1 MRLNIAVL
9 DDYIGVSQTVADWEP
24 LKARAN
30 VVVFSR
36 PLSVPEEA
44 ARELAD
50 FDIICTLR
58 ERMPIPASLIERLP
72 RLKYIVVTGKRY
84 DTVDV
89 AAAAAHG
96 VTVSNTPVSGAGSGG
111 VAELVWGLILSLARH
126 ISSEDRM
133 MRQGEWQHQAGTALG
148 GKTLGILGLGG
159 LGRRVAEIGKV
170 FGMTVQAW
178 SQNMTDEQ
186 AAAAG
191 ARRVSKEELFATSD
205 VVTIHLALSDR
216 TRGIVGAPELRA
228 MKPTAFLVN
237 TARGAIV
244 DEKALVDVLRAG
256 SIAGAG
262 LDVYEQ
268 EPLPVDHPF
277 RSLPN
282 VVITPH
288 LGYFT
293 REMLGTYY
301 GDAIRLIEAFLD
313 GRPERVVNMPVDATP

>member
-1 MRLNIAVL
+1 MNMNIAIL
-9 DDYIGVSQTVADWEP
+9 DDYLGISQVVADWRD
-24 LKARAN
+24 LKSRAN
-30 VVVFSR
+30 VVVFDK
-36 PLSVPEEA
+36 PLPLMDEA

-58 ERMPIPASLIERLP
+58 ERMPIPEELIARLP
-72 RLKYIVVTGKRY
+72 RLKYVVVTGKRY

-89 AAAAAHG
+89 AAAARRG
-96 VTVSNTPVSGAGSGG
+96 ILVSNTPVSGGGAGG
-111 VAELVWGLILSLARH
+111 VAELVWGLILASTRNIA
-126 ISSEDRM
+126 SEDRM
-133 MRQGEWQHQAGTALG
+133 MRSGGWQHQAGTTIG

-159 LGRRVAEIGKV
+159 LGRRVAEIGRV
-170 FGMTVQAW
+170 FNMEIQAW
-178 SQNMTDEQ
+178 SQNMTAEQ
-186 AAAAG
+186 AEAAH
-191 ARRVSKEELFATSD
+191 ARLVSKEELFASSD
-205 VVTIHLALSDR
+205 IITVHLALSER

-228 MKPTAFLVN
+228 MKKTAYLIN

-244 DEKALVDVLRAG
+244 DETALIDALRSG

-262 LDVYEQ
+262 LDVYEK

-293 REMLGTYY
+293 HEMLGTYY
-301 GDAIRLIEAFLD
+301 GDAIRLIGAFLD
-313 GRPERVVNMPVDATP
+313 GRPRRVVNSRPDTGT